1 MRRTT
6 MLMAAGTAA
15 FLVFLVAFL
24 PASLVLRALPPEV
37 SLSQVSGTV
46 WRGRAESVS
55 IRVKSVGGFRRI
67 GAVSWRN
74 RPWRLPFLEL
84 DYAVE
89 LRPADGAVQLDVAAG
104 TGGEVVLENVSGNF
118 PLLAIDGLFA
128 PAGWTGTVEL
138 GVQRLVLKSGFPRN
152 AAGTIV
158 VRDLAS
164 PAPRSVA
171 IGGFELTL
179 GEGAVG
185 SEVITGRLRDLGGGA
200 MRVRGTIELKPD
212 RSYLMSGEVAPG
224 PEASAA
230 LSRTLSFLGP
240 PDSLG
245 RRPFT
250 IEGTL

>member
-1 MRRTT
+1 MRRPTA
-6 MLMAAGTAA
+6 LIAAGTAA

-24 PASLVLRALPPEV
+24 PASLLLRVLPPDV
-37 SLSQVSGTV
+37 SLSQVTGTV
-46 WRGRAESVS
+46 WRGRAESVAV
-55 IRVKSVGGFRRI
+55 RVKSAGGFRRI

-74 RPWRLPFLEL
+74 RPWRLLLLEL

-89 LRPADGAVQLDVAAG
+89 LRPADGAVRLDVAAG
-104 TGGEVVLENVSGNF
+104 TGGEVFIENVSGSF
-118 PLLAIDGLFA
+118 PLIAVDGLFA
-128 PAGWTGTVEL
+128 PPGWTGTVDLE
-138 GVQRLVLKSGFPRN
+138 VPRLVLKSGFPRS

-164 PAPRSVA
+164 PAPRGAA

-185 SEVITGRLRDLGGGA
+185 SEVIAGRLRDLGSGS
-200 MRVRGTIELKPD
+200 MRVRGTIELRPD

-230 LSRTLSFLGP
+230 VIRSLSFLGP

>member
-6 MLMAAGTAA
+6 MLIAAGTAA

-24 PASLVLRALPPEV
+24 PASLLLRALPPGV

-55 IRVKSVGGFRRI
+55 VRVKSAGGFRRI
-67 GAVSWRN
+67 GSVSWRN

-89 LRPADGAVQLDVAAG
+89 IRPADGAVQLDVAAG
-104 TGGEVVLENVSGNF
+104 TSGKVIIENVSGSF
-118 PLLAIDGLFA
+118 PLLAVDGLFA

-138 GVQRLVLKSGFPRN
+138 GVQQLVLKSGFPRS

-158 VRDLAS
+158 VRDLAP
-164 PAPRSVA
+164 PAQRGAA

-212 RSYLMSGEVAPG
+212 RSYLVSGEVAPG
-224 PEASAA
+224 PGASAA
-230 LSRTLSFLGP
+230 LNRNLSFLGP
-240 PDSLG
+240 PDSMG

>member
-1 MRRTT
+1 MRRPTA
-6 MLMAAGTAA
+6 LIAAGTAA

-24 PASLVLRALPPEV
+24 PASLLLRVLPPDV
-37 SLSQVSGTV
+37 SLSQVTGTL
-46 WRGRAESVS
+46 WSGRAESVS
-55 IRVKSVGGFRRI
+55 IRLKSAGGFRRI

-74 RPWRLPFLEL
+74 RPWRLPFLQL

-89 LRPADGAVQLDVAAG
+89 IIPADGAVELDVAAG
-104 TGGEVVLENVSGNF
+104 SGGRVVLENVRGSF
-118 PLLAIDGLFA
+118 PLLAVDGLFA

-138 GVQRLVLKSGFPRN
+138 GVQRLVLKSGYPRS

-164 PAPRSVA
+164 PAPRGVA

-212 RSYLMSGEVAPG
+212 RSYLLSGEVAPG